1 MPVEMTNRQRFSETM
16 SLGSPDRI
24 PYFEEGLR
32 EEVLAAWRKQGM
44 SPAQSPFTLF
54 PTDRR
59 EEIQPDLDPRPS
71 LSRYPSS
78 REDLAEF
85 ERRLDPDDPGRLA
98 VDECDLAGASA
109 PDGHVNMLRIHRG
122 FFLSMGVE
130 DWSRFKAL
138 MEMLVDAPGVVR
150 QAMEI
155 QGNFTARLAD
165 RILSMVQADAAIFSE
180 PIGGNVGPLISPRM
194 YEDIVLPTYRPLMDV
209 LQRHGVN
216 TVIFRTYAN
225 ARILIPLILKYG
237 FNCLWACE
245 VDLQAMDYRDLR
257 REFGTDLRLIG
268 GIDLDALRQ
277 GRNAIYKELTTKL
290 PPLLAQ
296 GGYIPLADGRIR
308 EDVHYADYIYY
319 RRLLQEI
326 LASEG
331 TL

>member
-1 MPVEMTNRQRFSETM
+1 MPVEMSSRQRFRETM
-16 SLGSPDRI
+16 ASGTPDRV
-24 PYFEEGLR
+24 PYFGEGLR
-32 EEVLAAWRKQGM
+32 EEVLAAWQRQGM
-44 SPAQSPFTLF
+44 PPGEFPDTLF

-59 EEIQPDLDPRPS
+59 IELQPDLDPRPP

-85 ERRLDPDDPGRLA
+85 ARRLDPDDPARLA

-109 PDGHVNMLRIHRG
+109 PDGHVNMLRVHRG
-122 FFLSMGVE
+122 FFLSMGVQG
-130 DWSRFKAL
+130 WSRFKTL

-150 QAMEI
+150 RAMEI
-155 QGNFTARLAD
+155 QGDFAARLAD
-165 RILSMVQADAAIFSE
+165 RVLATVRVDAAIFSE
-180 PIGGNVGPLISPRM
+180 PIGGNAGPLISPRM
-194 YEDIVLPTYRPLMDV
+194 YADIVLPTYRPLMRV

-225 ARILIPLILKYG
+225 ARILIPLILQHG

-245 VDLQAMDYRDLR
+245 VNLQAMDYRDLR

-277 GRNAIYKELTTKL
+277 GRNAIYTELTTKL

-296 GGYIPLADGRIR
+296 GGYVPLADGRIR
-308 EDVHYADYIYY
+308 EEVRYADYRYY
-319 RRLLQEI
+319 RRLLQE
-326 LASEG
+326 LVSPAAPP
-331 TL
+331 

>member
-1 MPVEMTNRQRFSETM
+1 MPVEMTSRQRFRETM
-16 SLGSPDRI
+16 DLGAPDRV

-44 SPAQSPFTLF
+44 PPGELPHSLF

-59 EEIQPDLDPRPS
+59 QELQPDLDPRPP

-78 REDLAEF
+78 REDLAEL
-85 ERRLDPDDPGRLA
+85 ERRLDPGDPGRLT
-98 VDECDLAGASA
+98 VEECDLAGASA
-109 PDGHVNMLRIHRG
+109 PDGHVNMLRVHRG
-122 FFLSMGVE
+122 LFLSLGVK

-150 QAMEI
+150 RAMEI
-155 QGNFTARLAD
+155 QGDFAARLAD
-165 RILSMVQADAAIFSE
+165 RVLSAVRVDAAIFSE
-180 PIGGNVGPLISPRM
+180 PIGGNAGPLISPRM
-194 YEDIVLPTYRPLMDV
+194 YENIALRTYRPLMRV

-225 ARILIPLILKYG
+225 ARILVPLILEYG

-245 VDLQAMDYRDLR
+245 VNLQAMDYRDL

-277 GRNAIYKELTTKL
+277 GPRAIYTELTAKL

-308 EDVHYADYIYY
+308 EEVRYTDYRTY
-319 RRLLQEI
+319 RRLLQE
-326 LASEG
+326 LVSAVA
-331 TL
+331 TP